1 MTTYIVVADAARA
14 RIFTRDG
21 RELSEHEDLYN
32 PEGRLHEGD
41 LVTDNRSD
49 VHESSVTNFR
59 SSPEE
64 GASRDHEVEFFAK
77 QVVEHLHKAR
87 TDNRMD
93 KLVLVASPR
102 FLGRLRD
109 NLDAATR
116 ELIIG
121 TLDKELTKASRDEIG
136 EAVSELR

>member
-21 RELSEHEDLYN
+21 HELSEREDLDN

-49 VHESSVTNFR
+49 VHESSVTDFR

-64 GASRDHEVEFFAK
+64 GASRDHAEELFAK
-77 QVVEHLHKAR
+77 RVVEHLHKAR
-87 TDNRMD
+87 TDNRME
-93 KLVLVASPR
+93 KLVLVATPR

-109 NLDAATR
+109 NLDAPTR
-116 ELIIG
+116 DLIVG
-121 TLDKELTKASRDEIG
+121 TLDKELTKASREEIR
-136 EAVSELR
+136 EAVSDLR